1 MLRVNTTIMHNAVVT
16 KLPKAK
22 TGVHMYTATLTKEMS
37 PQSVKPSISNQ
48 INELIKMVQMVVS
61 AKMLK

>member
-37 PQSVKPSISNQ
+37 PQSVKVKPSIPNQ
-48 INELIKMVQMVVS
+48 INEMYS
-61 AKMLK
+61 NST

>member
-48 INELIKMVQMVVS
+48 INEMYSNSTIYMNIVIF
-61 AKMLK
+61 

>member
-48 INELIKMVQMVVS
+48 INEMYYNSLIYMNLVIF
-61 AKMLK
+61 

>member
-22 TGVHMYTATLTKEMS
+22 TGVHINTATLTKEMS

-48 INELIKMVQMVVS
+48 INEMYS
-61 AKMLK
+61 NST

>member
-37 PQSVKPSISNQ
+37 PQSVKLSISNQ
-48 INELIKMVQMVVS
+48 INEMYSNSTIYMNVVIF
-61 AKMLK
+61 